1 MVSITQK
8 EILSD
13 FYVRSIVD
21 QYLPVRRCLKMDG
34 KDTKL
39 YRSDKGNDE
48 IRLDACFALSFDLK
62 AVSLLKLL
70 KGPLSRSPL
79 TRL

>member
-1 MVSITQK
+1 
-8 EILSD
+8 
-13 FYVRSIVD
+13 
-21 QYLPVRRCLKMDG
+21 MDG

-48 IRLDACFALSFDLK
+48 IGLDACFALSFDLK
-62 AVSLLKLL
+62 AVSLLKFL
-70 KGPLSRSPL
+70 KGPFSWSPL